1 MIHNKAGHFLGD
13 TPGTGSG
20 LMSGHMPPNQ
30 TPVVG
35 RMQDDPYR
43 SGPMTSLGGQGG
55 SQGLRFPASSSHPA
69 PAPVV
74 PSASAVPAEPSS
86 AISRIR
92 QQALSGPDRRVEA
105 MPSRG
110 DAFGGV
116 VALPDHDT
124 NRGGWG
130 TRGAVLG
137 GQYQQIPTTTSGAF
151 DRSQSQSQ
159 RSPSDPGAALF
170 PSASLRRRQAQ
181 AAGLSSPSFDDP
193 SDTDMFSPKLK
204 RRGLGDGGEYV
215 SGVSRAVARGVGDD
229 DPLDPLAA
237 PGSEPA
243 WSKHLDHPDALDA
256 DERETLGLKTA
267 PESRWLL
274 NPRSAKMM
282 YWDALV
288 GVCLIFTATFTPYEV
303 AFIEKDALNVE
314 VDARFVVNRV
324 VDLAFLTDI
333 CLNFFLPY
341 ATSDNS
347 KFITDHWRIVR
358 HYLFGWFLVDVASVI
373 PYDVIAIF
381 MQDDSYANL
390 KVLRAIRLLRLAKLL
405 RVVRVGRI
413 FRRFEAT
420 HEVNYAALGLWKFS
434 LGIFFLAHWMAC
446 LFYLVAAAEDRVVNW
461 YTSYFDFYE
470 KNARSDGTFE
480 PIDSGTLYVA
490 SVYWAVATLS
500 TLGYGDVIPETN
512 AERLYAVACTFA
524 GGAVYAYLL
533 GSVCSIITNF
543 DEGSN
548 TFFRQMDELNRFM
561 KEKGISAELRVKLR
575 DFFRFRRKSRAMV
588 EWSGV
593 MHLMSDSLRL
603 DVAEE
608 VFGSWVRAMPILKD
622 CPRRLPAMLSA
633 HLSSLVLSPHEDLIA
648 NPLKR
653 DCLFIIEKGLIAHR
667 GCIQEVGT
675 LLGVERI
682 YRYGPGVKEPCGPAI
697 TLCHCVVLCLERDA
711 LLDVVSEFPK
721 TERNM
726 RRVVARIIVRDTII
740 RYARAVIASARRNK
754 MSTFDEMLGG
764 GASERLTAVAQE
776 HRLAFLRRD
785 APERF
790 AALETAARGIQRC
803 YRGHRARIRARSL
816 RVFARDATPG
826 ARALE
831 RLLLRMGMEKHAG
844 AMRALKLELKHLEV
858 VSALELCQ
866 VTAMR
871 FSEAADLV
879 LAARRGETSTPEGD
893 VRGGAGDDAS
903 DVDGTREGTPRR
915 ATSPAPSDSKSA
927 TFVAEPSR
935 LAPAGAENG
944 AGAFASP
951 APRRPWSDAAEADA
965 EGTGAGDGRGGV
977 ADHERVVV
985 VATTTSTRPRRRP
998 TSKSIFAARA
1008 FGTGKPDV
1016 GMTVLLA
1023 ASKFREGGERYR
1035 ARKQA
1040 EEEEVKEAKEVRR

>member
-30 TPVVG
+30 TPMTG

-92 QQALSGPDRRVEA
+92 QQALRGPDRRVET

-116 VALPDHDT
+116 VAPPDHDT

-151 DRSQSQSQ
+151 DRTTIQSQ
-159 RSPSDPGAALF
+159 RGTSDPGAAVF

-181 AAGLSSPSFDDP
+181 AAGLASPSFDDP

-204 RRGLGDGGEYV
+204 RRGLGEGGEYV
-215 SGVSRAVARGVGDD
+215 SGVSRAVARGGGDD

-256 DERETLGLKTA
+256 DERESMGLKTV

-282 YWDALV
+282 YWDSLV

-341 ATSDNS
+341 AASDNS

-461 YTSYFDFYE
+461 YTSYFEYYE
-470 KNARSDGTFE
+470 KNARPDGTFE
-480 PIDSGTLYVA
+480 PIDSGSLYIA
-490 SVYWAVATLS
+490 SMYWAVATLS
-500 TLGYGDVIPETN
+500 TLGYGDIIPETD

-533 GSVCSIITNF
+533 GSVCSIITNL

-682 YRYGPGVKEPCGPAI
+682 YRYGPGVKEPCAPAI

-721 TERNM
+721 TERTM
-726 RRVVARIIVRDTII
+726 RRVVTRIILRDTII

-764 GASERLTAVAQE
+764 CASESLTAVAQE

-803 YRGHRARIRARSL
+803 YRGHRARLRARSL
-816 RVFARDATPG
+816 RRFARDATPG

-831 RLLLRMGMEKHAG
+831 RLLVRTGMEKHAG
-844 AMRALKLELKHLEV
+844 AMRALKLEMKHLEV

-893 VRGGAGDDAS
+893 VRGGGGDDAS

-915 ATSPAPSDSKSA
+915 AASPAASDSKSA

-944 AGAFASP
+944 TGAFASP

-977 ADHERVVV
+977 ADHESVVV
-985 VATTTSTRPRRRP
+985 VATTSTRPRRRP

-1035 ARKQA
+1035 ARKRA
-1040 EEEEVKEAKEVRR
+1040 EAEEVKEVRR

>member
-1 MIHNKAGHFLGD
+1 MLHNKAGRFLGE
-13 TPGTGSG
+13 TPRTGSG
-20 LMSGHMPPNQ
+20 LMSGLMPPNQ
-30 TPVVG
+30 TPVIG
-35 RMQDDPYR
+35 RMQEDPYR
-43 SGPMTSLGGQGG
+43 SGPLTSLQGQAGN
-55 SQGLRFPASSSHPA
+55 QGLHFPEFSSPPRTA
-69 PAPVV
+69 
-74 PSASAVPAEPSS
+74 SASAAPAEPWS
-86 AISRIR
+86 AIPRTR
-92 QQALSGPDRRVEA
+92 RDALGGPDSRVQA

-116 VALPDHDT
+116 AALPDHDT

-130 TRGAVLG
+130 TRGAVFG
-137 GQYQQIPTTTSGAF
+137 GKYEHISTASGAF
-151 DRSQSQSQ
+151 DRTSQQMQQ
-159 RSPSDPGAALF
+159 RPSSGGAALF
-170 PSASLRRRQAQ
+170 RPQAR
-181 AAGLSSPSFDDP
+181 AAGPRSPSLDDP
-193 SDTDMFSPKLK
+193 SDTDIFSAKLK
-204 RRGLGDGGEYV
+204 VKRRTLGAGGEYV
-215 SGVSRAVARGVGDD
+215 SGVSRVVARGSGAA
-229 DPLDPLAA
+229 DPLNPLAV
-237 PGSEPA
+237 PGAEPA
-243 WSKHLDHPDALDA
+243 WSKHLDHPEALDP
-256 DERETLGLKTA
+256 DERESMGLKAA

-288 GVCLIFTATFTPYEV
+288 GLCLLFTATFTPYEV
-303 AFIEKDALNVE
+303 AFIEKDALNIE
-314 VDARFVVNRV
+314 MDARFVLNRV
-324 VDLAFLTDI
+324 VDLVFLTDI
-333 CLNFFLPY
+333 CFNFFLPY
-341 ATSDNS
+341 AAADNS
-347 KFITDHWRIVR
+347 KFITDHWQIVR
-358 HYLFGWFLVDVASVI
+358 HYLYGWFFVDVASVI
-373 PYDVIAIF
+373 PYDIIAF
-381 MQDDSYANL
+381 LVQEDSYANL

-420 HEVNYAALGLWKFS
+420 HEVNYAALALWKFS

-446 LFYLVAAAEDRVVNW
+446 LFYLIAAAEDRATNW
-461 YTSYFDFYE
+461 VTSYFEYYDR
-470 KNARSDGTFE
+470 NARPDGTYE
-480 PIDSGTLYVA
+480 PIDSGTMYIA

-533 GSVCSIITNF
+533 GSVCSIITNL

-561 KEKGISAELRVKLR
+561 MEKGISTDLRVKLR

-608 VFGSWVRAMPILKD
+608 VFGGWVRAMPILKD

-633 HLSSLVLSPHEDLIA
+633 HLSSLVLSPHEDLMA

-711 LLDVVSEFPK
+711 LLQVVSEFPK
-721 TERNM
+721 TERTM
-726 RRVVARIIVRDTII
+726 RRAVARIKLRDAAV
-740 RYARAVIASARRNK
+740 RYARAIIASVRGK
-754 MSTFDEMLGG
+754 GDGMVILHKMLGG
-764 GASERLTAVAQE
+764 DVCTTLTALARH

-785 APERF
+785 APDLF
-790 AALETAARGIQRC
+790 AAMVSAVIRIQRH
-803 YRGHRARIRARSL
+803 YRGHRARVHARDL
-816 RVFARDATPG
+816 REFARHATPG
-826 ARALE
+826 ARALQT
-831 RLLLRMGMEKHAG
+831 LLVRVGMEKHAG
-844 AMRALKLELKHLEV
+844 AMRALNLEAKHLEII
-858 VSALELCQ
+858 SATELCQ

-871 FSEAADLV
+871 FSEAADL
-879 LAARRGETSTPEGD
+879 LFAARRGGD
-893 VRGGAGDDAS
+893 ARGGSGDDAS
-903 DVDGTREGTPRR
+903 NDASNDNASNGTTRR
-915 ATSPAPSDSKSA
+915 AEEHLARDVTASPAPSDADAGVK
-927 TFVAEPSR
+927 FVAWASR
-935 LAPAGAENG
+935 LPPG
-944 AGAFASP
+944 SP
-951 APRRPWSDAAEADA
+951 APRRPWNDA
-965 EGTGAGDGRGGV
+965 ERIGDGRGAVVDHDAERVGDGRGAV
-977 ADHERVVV
+977 VDHESVVL
-985 VATTTSTRPRRRP
+985 TTSASARKRRP
-998 TSKSIFAARA
+998 TSTSVYAARA

-1040 EEEEVKEAKEVRR
+1040 EEEEEEVRR